1 MLSKRKQSHINHLF
15 LSPSKNSILL
25 VSMRQKEGK
34 FITQTSQVDDIEYI
48 FTVSWNFKKF
58 IFLIKNFVVGGE
70 VLIWDEK
77 RGEKMPR
84 KLVLP

>member
-1 MLSKRKQSHINHLF
+1 
-15 LSPSKNSILL
+15 
-25 VSMRQKEGK
+25 MRQKEGK

-70 VLIWDEK
+70 FLIWDE
-77 RGEKMPR
+77 
-84 KLVLP
+84 